1 MTNNINEVLVDG
13 QLVNASIDDAASL
26 NEKDVE
32 APPPQA
38 EEETPAVVED
48 EAPIIVVNEEEEAP
62 KEEESTESPKR
73 KWSFGRKR
81 SKDSTSSKKSAKEE
95 AESGDVKAEFA
106 DEEGS
111 QKSSTA
117 FVTTLGNIGSTLMNV
132 CTLGLFASATTVQKD
147 DPVPPPDK
155 IVRELTAS
163 ERELTM
169 IEEDSDQGP
178 LGSNDRSLLS
188 NDSVPSDAV
197 SDSSVSMVG
206 KLTKQKKTQTIV
218 YWSIGIF
225 LFLAMVGLFT
235 VGGIFLRRNGW

>member
-13 QLVNASIDDAASL
+13 QLVNVSIDDATSL
-26 NEKDVE
+26 NNKDVE
-32 APPPQA
+32 APSPQVD
-38 EEETPAVVED
+38 EETPAVVED
-48 EAPIIVVNEEEEAP
+48 DAPIIVVNEEEEGP

-81 SKDSTSSKKSAKEE
+81 SKDSTSLKNSAKEE

-117 FVTTLGNIGSTLMNV
+117 FATTLGNIGSTLMNV

-155 IVRELTAS
+155 IVQELTAS

-178 LGSNDRSLLS
+178 LESNDRSLLS

-197 SDSSVSMVG
+197 SNSSESMAG
-206 KLTKQKKTQTIV
+206 KLIKQKKTQTIV
-218 YWSIGIF
+218 YSIIGIF